1 MKLKKGELKWTLSH
15 LYLRRH
21 GIGGIGII
29 RMSGK
34 ETFDVLSKI
43 FRPKKEENIE
53 DIRGYTIKYG
63 YIVENDEIV
72 DEVLVSYFKEPR
84 SYTTENMCEIN
95 SHGGNIIVRKILEL
109 CLKNGANLAE
119 PGEFTKR
126 AFLNGRIDLL
136 QAESVIDV
144 INAKS
149 EREVKTGIKQLEG
162 VLSKKIRDIKQ
173 EILDVMVNMD
183 VSIDYPEYD
192 VEEVTNVQIREMLD
206 NVLYKLKNLEK
217 SFDNGKL
224 LKEGVKTA
232 IIGKPN
238 AGKSSL
244 LNFILKEDR
253 AIVTEYEGTT
263 RDTIE
268 EFVNINGIPL
278 KLIDTAGI
286 RNAKDE
292 VEKIGITKSKD
303 IAKDADL
310 IIAIFDASSQL
321 TEEDKA
327 IIDLIKNKKTIVL
340 LNKSDLN
347 NVLSENDSVFKN
359 ITKYVFKVSILE
371 GNGLENLES
380 SISEMFNLNE
390 INLDNEVIIT
400 NVRHKNLISRAI
412 ENVKRAKNTLEEN
425 MPIDIIAIF
434 IKDIL
439 EDLGN
444 ITGEFVTD
452 DIINEIFS
460 KFCLG
465 K

>member
-1 MKLKKGELKWTLSH
+1 
-15 LYLRRH
+15 
-21 GIGGIGII
+21 
-29 RMSGK
+29 MSGEK
-34 ETFDVLSKI
+34 CFEVLNKI
-43 FRPKKEENIE
+43 FKPKKQESVENIK
-53 DIRGYTIKYG
+53 GYTIKYG
-63 YIVENDEIV
+63 HIVENDEII
-72 DEVLVSYFKEPR
+72 DEVLVSYFKAPK

-95 SHGGNIIVRKILEL
+95 THGGNVVIRKILDL

-149 EREVKTGIKQLEG
+149 EKEVKTGIKQLEG
-162 VLSKKIRDIKQ
+162 VLSKKIKEIKQ
-173 EILDVMVNMD
+173 EILDVMVNVD

-192 VEEVTNVQIREMLD
+192 VEDVTNSQISNMLNSVQT
-206 NVLYKLKNLEK
+206 KLEILEK

-224 LKEGVKTA
+224 IKEGIKTA

-244 LNFILKEDR
+244 LNAILKEDR

-268 EFVNINGIPL
+268 EFVNIDGVPL

-286 RNAKDE
+286 RDAKDE
-292 VEKIGITKSKD
+292 VEKIGIKKSKE
-303 IAKDADL
+303 IANDADL
-310 IIAIFDASSQL
+310 VIAIFDSSKEL
-321 TEEDKA
+321 TKEDLE
-327 IIDLIKNKKTIVL
+327 ILNIIKNKKSIVL
-340 LNKSDLN
+340 LNKADLN
-347 NVLSENDSVFKN
+347 SVLNENDERFKKITENVLKISALNGE
-359 ITKYVFKVSILE
+359 
-371 GNGLENLES
+371 GLEKLYALISKMFSLE
-380 SISEMFNLNE
+380 E
-390 INLDNEVIIT
+390 INVDNDVIIT
-400 NVRHKNLISRAI
+400 NLRHKNLISKAS
-412 ENVKRAKNTLEEN
+412 ENVKKAKNTVEEN

-444 ITGEFVTD
+444 ITGEIVTD